1 MIESHRGS
9 RFPFVV
15 RCVVINAIALPLAS
29 GASVVALYLTVSIT
43 AALRVH
49 ATEALIIPIAGIFH
63 GAVYGSV
70 QWRVFAGEKVAR
82 RTWVL
87 LSALGWL
94 AAYVAL
100 GPTNMNAIAP
110 SRLDFIPGWLAPGV
124 FGLAAGAL
132 VGVAQSMAISTVIS
146 KRIWTAANSIGL
158 AIGVSLVS
166 SMASL
171 VPYGQGPGE
180 GIAQG
185 LALILLLPLP
195 GAAIGASTGF
205 SILRF
210 SAQAQP

>member
-1 MIESHRGS
+1 VIDHRKGP
-9 RFPFVV
+9 RLPLVA
-15 RCVVINAIALPLAS
+15 RCTLICAIALPLAA
-29 GASVVALYLTVSIT
+29 GASVVALFLTVSIS

-49 ATEALIIPIAGIFH
+49 APEALVFPIAGIFH
-63 GAVYGSV
+63 GAVYGFV
-70 QWRVFAGEKVAR
+70 QWRMLPGTNVPRRDWVF
-82 RTWVL
+82 

-94 AAYVAL
+94 AAYMAL
-100 GPTNMNAIAP
+100 GATNISAIAS
-110 SRLDFIPGWLAPGV
+110 SRLDSIPGWLASGA

-132 VGVAQSMAISTVIS
+132 VGAAQSMAVSTVVS
-146 KRIWTAANSIGL
+146 KRPWIVANSLGL

-166 SMASL
+166 SLVSL

-205 SILRF
+205 SILRH
-210 SAQAQP
+210 SLQA